1 MKRKTR
7 LDDIH
12 KMSAEQLAKLIYKL
26 DEEPQYCA
34 ANASA
39 DIAKCLNTDCT
50 DCILRWLN
58 EETE

>member
-12 KMSAEQLAKLIYKL
+12 KMNAEQLAKLIYEL
-26 DEEPQYCA
+26 DEEPQYCV
-34 ANASA
+34 ANA

-50 DCILRWLN
+50 NCIVRWLK